1 MGWRDRDYARE
12 GTGGFGDNPLMWL
25 LRGRVPLFEV
35 FGIRV
40 VAHASLIVISVL
52 VLLLGT
58 PFGAS
63 PLDRLT
69 FVVVLFGV
77 VLLHEFGHA
86 FAARWSGGEAREVE
100 LTPLGGLALTM
111 PGKGWRRH
119 TITIAGGP
127 LVNVLICLLCGGV
140 LAATAGTVPFGPFEF
155 QVFDLTDPDGRPA
168 WFTPGLFNV
177 AFYAYYV
184 YSVSYFLLL
193 FNLLPV
199 YPLDGG
205 QLLQGLLWSRLGWYK
220 ATMIA
225 TGIGLVGAVL
235 IVMFGLASGGVGA
248 LLLAGIG
255 ISCFINCLSLRRQL
269 KAEGPWGFA
278 ENDEPDWMAS
288 VNMDPDEG
296 EKETVRQR
304 LARRRAER
312 RAATEAEAAERLE
325 RDVDAV
331 LAKIS
336 RSGMDSLTAAER
348 RTLERGRQARSRV

>member
-58 PFGAS
+58 PFGRT

-69 FVVVLFGV
+69 FVIVLFGV

-119 TITIAGGP
+119 TITVAGGP
-127 LVNVLICLLCGGV
+127 LVNVLICLLCGG
-140 LAATAGTVPFGPFEF
+140 LLYALTGYAQIGPFQLVDEERLREF
-155 QVFDLTDPDGRPA
+155 D
-168 WFTPGLFNV
+168 WFSPTWGNVRYYLF
-177 AFYAYYV
+177 YV

-205 QLLQGLLWSRLGWYK
+205 QLLQGLLWSRLGWYR

-225 TGIGLVGAVL
+225 TGVGLVGAVL
-235 IVMFGLASGGVGA
+235 MVMYAIVGPALILAFIAVT
-248 LLLAGIG
+248 
-255 ISCFINCLSLRRQL
+255 CFIACYQLRAQL

-288 VNMDPDEG
+288 ANMDPDAD

-348 RTLERGRQARSRV
+348 RTLERGRQAKSRV